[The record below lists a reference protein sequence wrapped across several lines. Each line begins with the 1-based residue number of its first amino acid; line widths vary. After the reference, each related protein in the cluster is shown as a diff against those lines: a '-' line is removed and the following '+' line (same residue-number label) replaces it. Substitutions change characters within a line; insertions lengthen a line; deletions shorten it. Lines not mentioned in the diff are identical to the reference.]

1 MVRALAAHVP
11 FCEAVQ
17 FGMNERRYPG
27 QGLFIAVTPGNQKF
41 REFMSA
47 RFIHKLDLQDQASAK
62 SGENLSHQKVLGAL
76 FTGPQAARL
85 HTSTAGASSL
95 LALRARVQASRLR
108 SQFSC
113 EIGPPDRKQLERYS
127 DQQ

>member
-11 FCEAVQ
+11 FGEAVQ
-17 FGMNERRYPG
+17 FGMNERRDLV

-85 HTSTAGASSL
+85 HTSTAGG
-95 LALRARVQASRLR
+95 V
-108 SQFSC
+108 
-113 EIGPPDRKQLERYS
+113 RYS
-127 DQQ
+127 RFALVCRRAACAPSSVAK